1 MTTENHG
8 STYYDLNSD
17 RLHALFVGHLNEIR
31 LQVQTVY
38 RHRWGIVKVN
48 CKLKQVMVADDSWL
62 IIFDKLHVPLVV
74 RLLTLHGR
82 VSLS

>member
-8 STYYDLNSD
+8 STYYELNSD
-17 RLHALFVGHLNEIR
+17 RLQALFVGHLNVFR
-31 LQVQTVY
+31 LQVQTGY
-38 RHRWGIVKVN
+38 GHRWVIFKVN

-82 VSLS
+82 LSLS